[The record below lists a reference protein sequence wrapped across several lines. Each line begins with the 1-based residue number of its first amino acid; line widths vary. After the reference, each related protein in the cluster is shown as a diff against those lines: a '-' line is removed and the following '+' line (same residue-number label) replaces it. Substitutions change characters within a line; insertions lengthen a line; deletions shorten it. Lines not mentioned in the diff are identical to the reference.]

1 MWEEGILCSGRR
13 RVEWEEQGTRHNVQ
27 GTRDKEQGKEIRFE
41 V

>member
-13 RVEWEEQGTRHNVQ
+13 RVEDKVKGTRNKVQ
-27 GTRDKEQGKEIRFE
+27 GSRCKMYADT